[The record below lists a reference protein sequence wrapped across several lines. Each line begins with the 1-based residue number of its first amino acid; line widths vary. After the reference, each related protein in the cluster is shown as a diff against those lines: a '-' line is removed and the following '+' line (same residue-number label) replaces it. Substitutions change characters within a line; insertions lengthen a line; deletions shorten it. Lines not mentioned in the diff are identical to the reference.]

1 MDLGLTGARV
11 LVCGASRGLGFA
23 TANALAAEGARV
35 AINARHSAPLAEAAR
50 RLSASTH
57 TTVLPLAAD
66 VSTRDGPGTL
76 VARAV
81 AELGGLDVLVTNSG
95 GPPAGTFDELEDAAW
110 QAAFE
115 LLVLSS
121 VRLVRAG
128 LPALRTSPRAAVLAI
143 TSYSIKQPLPNLVL
157 SNSLR
162 AAVAGLMKS
171 LALELGGQG
180 IRFNCILPAWT
191 ETERVQH
198 LMQDRAQR
206 AGTTAEAEARAQA
219 SESPLGRFG
228 QPEEFARAAAFLCS
242 PAASYVTGVMLTV
255 DGGTYKGL
263 F

>member
-23 TANALAAEGARV
+23 AANALAAEGAHV
-35 AINARHSAPLAEAAR
+35 AINARHSEPLQEAAL
-50 RLSASTH
+50 RLSASTR
-57 TTVLPLAAD
+57 TTVIPLTAD
-66 VSTRDGPGTL
+66 VATPEGPGRL

-95 GPPAGTFDELEDAAW
+95 GPPAGTFDELDDAAW

-121 VRLVRAG
+121 VRLVRAA
-128 LPALRTSPRAAVLAI
+128 LPALRSSTRAAVLAV
-143 TSYSIKQPLPNLVL
+143 TSYAIKQPLPNLVL

-191 ETERVQH
+191 DTDRVER
-198 LMQDRAQR
+198 LMQDRARR
-206 AGTTAEAEARAQA
+206 AGTTAVAETLAQA
-219 SESPLGRFG
+219 SASPLGRMG
-228 QPEEFARAAAFLCS
+228 QPEEFARVVAFLCS
-242 PAASYVTGVMLTV
+242 PAASYVTGAMLTV
-255 DGGTYKGL
+255 DGGMYKGL

>member
-1 MDLGLTGARV
+1 MDLGLTGARA

-23 TANALAAEGARV
+23 TANALAVEGASV
-35 AINARHSAPLAEAAR
+35 AINGRNPERLEEAAR
-50 RLSASTH
+50 RLRSSTASK
-57 TTVLPLAAD
+57 VIPLAGD
-66 VSTRDGPGTL
+66 VATPEGPGAL
-76 VARAV
+76 VARAL

-95 GPPAGTFDELEDAAW
+95 GPPPGRFDELDDAAW

-121 VRLVRAG
+121 VRLVRAA
-128 LPALRTSPRAAVLAI
+128 LPALRASPHAAVLAV
-143 TSYSIKQPLPNLVL
+143 TSYAIKQPLPNLVL

-191 ETERVQH
+191 DTERVQH
-198 LMQDRAQR
+198 LMRDRAQR
-206 AGTTAEAEARAQA
+206 AGSTAEEETRTQA
-219 SESPLGRFG
+219 GDSPFGRMG

-242 PAASYVTGVMLTV
+242 PAASYITGVMLTV
-255 DGGTYKGL
+255 DGGMYKGL